1 MLRKNMANVF
11 LIRICN
17 YFVLRWRGACT
28 FPQPRRRSNQ
38 RRSFCMSKVMNDTA
52 FFAQEAAQGAATSRL
67 GVPALGEGR
76 GRSPAK
82 GKVETTKTSGA
93 RAVEITRVCRLVDN
107 NVLAA
112 PILYGSS
119 SKHPPAQPLS
129 STEEDPGRALGVE
142 VAEYT
147 CTGVTTCTARWAAVY
162 SLVQGRNS
170 VRKTENFSLWAIG
183 KA

>member
-1 MLRKNMANVF
+1 
-11 LIRICN
+11 
-17 YFVLRWRGACT
+17 
-28 FPQPRRRSNQ
+28 
-38 RRSFCMSKVMNDTA
+38 MS
-52 FFAQEAAQGAATSRL
+52 L
-67 GVPALGEGR
+67 ALGEGR

-147 CTGVTTCTARWAAVY
+147 CTGVIAARWAAV
-162 SLVQGRNS
+162 SLGRVQILAAVHGVRVPDEARVWVS
-170 VRKTENFSLWAIG
+170 VCLSHARGVPSPVLG
-183 KA
+183 